1 MLPETASDRRTG
13 LSVVDVRTPQE
24 WAAGHIEGSRNIPL
38 EELASRTGE
47 LASDRPIVAVCRTG
61 RRSGRAV
68 ETLRRLGIEA
78 DHVEGGVAAWSDL
91 DLPLFTPD
99 GGPGVVL
106 PPEGV
111 LRAHDHEGHD
121 HEGHDHHGNVHDEHD
136 HEGHAHHGHVHDEHC
151 DHDHGEGALG
161 GSADRVLQLLS
172 AVQEHFGDR
181 EPTEEE
187 TRAFFEQLLAS
198 EGLSPAEI
206 QTLLS

>member
-1 MLPETASDRRTG
+1 MLPQTAADRRTD
-13 LSVVDVRTPQE
+13 LSVVDVRTPEE

-47 LASDRPIVAVCRTG
+47 LAPDRPIVAVCRTG

-68 ETLRRLGIEA
+68 ETLRTLGIEA

-91 DLPLFTPD
+91 DLPLVTPD

-111 LRAHDHEGHD
+111 LRARGHEGHGHVHDEHDHEGHD
-121 HEGHDHHGNVHDEHD
+121 HEGHD
-136 HEGHAHHGHVHDEHC
+136 HGHVHDEHC

-172 AVQEHFGDR
+172 AVQEHFGDH

-187 TRAFFEQLLAS
+187 ARAFFERLLSS
-198 EGLSPAEI
+198 EGLSPEAI